1 MRKIAF
7 FICLFLIGFTVSGCG
22 QREKLLLLNWGEYI
36 NDEIIT
42 MFEEK
47 HNCNVILN
55 IADSNELFYAKIK
68 SGTTVYD
75 LVIPSEYMV
84 ERMVQNDLLQKVDYS
99 KLTNYDPVN
108 NPYLPGV
115 IGIQN
120 QMFEGYEDYAVPYFW
135 GTFGLMYNKKVNGLE
150 EAVKKYGWKGYF
162 EPELLPGNIR
172 VGMYD
177 VPRYA
182 YAAAMFYLDQSPNV
196 YSEELL
202 KAAEQVLL
210 KRKFTE
216 WGTDTLK
223 KGISSGNRDL
233 AFVYTGDFLD
243 MLYIKLSDGVKRE
256 DITFDIYIPNQ
267 TIAFMDTFVIP
278 KKARHLDLA
287 HKFIDFLLDP
297 EIAYL
302 NASVVGYCTPL
313 QKSYEMIVGY
323 EGDDQWLNDWKEAN
337 LTYYPLPKPGE
348 EQFIGTPLKN
358 FDRNVLN
365 AISTMVN
372 NVIVKNR

>member
-1 MRKIAF
+1 MRKMV
-7 FICLFLIGFTVSGCG
+7 FIISLFLISLTVTGCD

-36 NDEIIT
+36 NDEIIA

-47 HNCNVILN
+47 YNCNVILN

-84 ERMVQNDLLQKVDYS
+84 ERMVENDLLQKVDYTQ
-99 KLTNYDPVN
+99 LTNYDPLN

-115 IGIQN
+115 LDIQR
-120 QMFEGYEDYAVPYFW
+120 QMFEEYEEYGVPYFW
-135 GTFGLMYNKKVNGLE
+135 GTFGLMYNKRVEGLE
-150 EAVKKYGWKGYF
+150 EGIKKYAWQGFF
-162 EPELLPGNIR
+162 EPNLLPQGIR

-177 VPRYA
+177 VPRFA
-182 YAAAMFYLDQSPNV
+182 YAATMFYLSQSPNDF
-196 YSEELL
+196 SEELL
-202 KAAEQVLL
+202 KEAEKVLL
-210 KRKFTE
+210 KRKFSE

-223 KGISSGNRDL
+223 KGIVAGNRDL

-243 MLYIKLSDGVKRE
+243 MLYVKLSDGEKKE
-256 DITFDIYIPNQ
+256 DISFDIHIPNQ

-313 QKSYEMIVGY
+313 LKTYEMIVNY
-323 EGDDQWLNDWKEAN
+323 EGEDQWLNDWKSAN
-337 LTYYPLPKPGE
+337 LTYYPLPAQNE

-358 FDRNVLN
+358 FNRSTLN
-365 AISTMVN
+365 EISTMVN